1 MGFDKNQSA
10 GYLINHLARIFA
22 QALAREIKPLGLAPG
37 QFMVLLELW
46 REDGLTQRDLV
57 GRLDVEQA
65 TLANTLS
72 RMERDGLVR
81 RVPHPTDGRAQVIR
95 LTERAR
101 RLEGPATTGGRRH
114 QSAHA
119 RGTCGR
125 RPPPFRRDDAGGD
138 RGGGA
143 QCGRGE
149 GLEVGGD
156 DGLLRRSAGP
166 S

>member
-1 MGFDKNQSA
+1 MPFEKNDSA

-57 GRLDVEQA
+57 ARLDVEQA

-81 RVPHPTDGRAQVIR
+81 RAPAPQRRPGPGHPPHPAGKA
-95 LTERAR
+95 AR
-101 RLEGPATTGGRRH
+101 GPGDPGRRRR
-114 QSAHA
+114 QPPDA
-119 RGTCGR
+119 R
-125 RPPPFRRDDAGGD
+125 RPPGGGSRSFCRDHAAGD
-138 RGGGA
+138 RDRDAPRRPMGA
-143 QCGRGE
+143 DAHGKQRSPRPGR
-149 GLEVGGD
+149 L
-156 DGLLRRSAGP
+156 A
-166 S
+166 

>member
-1 MGFDKNQSA
+1 MERPRVAFDKNQSA

-81 RVPHPTDGRAQVIR
+81 RAPHPTTSAAV
-95 LTERAR
+95 R
-101 RLEGPATTGGRRH
+101 R
-114 QSAHA
+114 
-119 RGTCGR
+119 
-125 RPPPFRRDDAGGD
+125 
-138 RGGGA
+138 
-143 QCGRGE
+143 
-149 GLEVGGD
+149 
-156 DGLLRRSAGP
+156 
-166 S
+166 

>member
-1 MGFDKNQSA
+1 VSFEKNESA

-46 REDGLTQRDLV
+46 REDSLTQRDLV
-57 GRLDVEQA
+57 ARLDVEQA

-81 RVPHPTDGRAQVIR
+81 RAPHPSDGRAQVIR
-95 LTERAR
+95 LTGRAR
-101 RLEGPATTGGRRH
+101 HLEGPATQAADGINRRMLAGLPAADRDRFVETMRRVIAVGTR
-114 QSAHA
+114 QSA
-119 RGTCGR
+119 
-125 RPPPFRRDDAGGD
+125 D
-138 RGGGA
+138 
-143 QCGRGE
+143 
-149 GLEVGGD
+149 
-156 DGLLRRSAGP
+156 S

>member
-1 MGFDKNQSA
+1 VGFDKHQSA

-101 RLEGPATTGGRRH
+101 RLEGPATRAADGINRRMLADLMAEDRRRFVETMREVIAAAGRNA
-114 QSAHA
+114 SE
-119 RGTCGR
+119 
-125 RPPPFRRDDAGGD
+125 AGD
-138 RGGGA
+138 
-143 QCGRGE
+143 
-149 GLEVGGD
+149 
-156 DGLLRRSAGP
+156 
-166 S
+166 